1 MNSNHNQRKKDNDE
15 AHNVTLSG
23 ATKLKQRQ
31 TTNREQMSVDADNH
45 VVERKCLPIRTGTD
59 LSFIIKMKNKM
70 KKITLEEKYK
80 TCLGLK
86 QYDRA
91 KKYLLQIKEKEI
103 AIARIKQ
110 MPDNIKVSIG

>member
-1 MNSNHNQRKKDNDE
+1 MITNKENLHAMQE
-15 AHNVTLSG
+15 ET
-23 ATKLKQRQ
+23 RQ
-31 TTNREQMSVDADNH
+31 SINNA
-45 VVERKCLPIRTGTD
+45 K
-59 LSFIIKMKNKM
+59 